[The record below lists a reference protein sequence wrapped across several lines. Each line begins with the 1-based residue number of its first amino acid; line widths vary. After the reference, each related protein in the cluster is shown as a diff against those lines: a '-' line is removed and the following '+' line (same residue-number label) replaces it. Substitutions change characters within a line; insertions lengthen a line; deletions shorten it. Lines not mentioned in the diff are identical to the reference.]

1 MLKTRRSTPVLGLCL
16 AAQSVLDVS
25 EALLEQEGF
34 AYVLPYKMSQ
44 DHVEL
49 LFSRIRRMGGFNNN
63 PNAVQLQQALRRL
76 ALHNFIAPSATGNST
91 APADEDGN
99 DDDNAGLLQIRRPQR
114 QRSALGAGDPM
125 PAVVQ
130 HVLTTP
136 GNRSA
141 FVDDSVGY
149 IAGYVCRK
157 LIEGSV
163 VKCGECIGALLS
175 NEEDPPSRE
184 VMRLVEIRDNGGLL
198 VPSASTYAI
207 VASAERHLTALRRC
221 GEMGQENLSLRIQCS
236 VLAQFMTERSHEL
249 FPGLQEHM
257 FEPRAGGCHAVS
269 LLQQV
274 VARYLRVRLHAYGHR
289 ITLSGMSSAHVRHH
303 LHKQVLFARQ

>member
-1 MLKTRRSTPVLGLCL
+1 MLGLCL
-16 AAQSVLDVS
+16 AAQSLLDVS
-25 EALLEQEGF
+25 ETLLEEEGF

-49 LFSRIRRMGGFNNN
+49 LFSRIRRMGGYSNN
-63 PNAVQLQQALRRL
+63 PNVVQLQHALRRL
-76 ALHNFIAPSATGNST
+76 VLHNFISPSATGNCV
-91 APADEDGN
+91 APADEDDG
-99 DDDNAGLLQIRRPQR
+99 DDDGLLQIRRPER
-114 QRSALGAGDPM
+114 QRTTLGAEDPM

-136 GNRSA
+136 GSRSA
-141 FVDDSVGY
+141 FLDDCVGY
-149 IAGYVCRK
+149 VTGYVCRK

-163 VKCGECIGALLS
+163 VRCGECISALLC
-175 NEEDPPSRE
+175 NEDDPPSHA

-221 GEMGQENLSLRIQCS
+221 GEVGLQNLSLRIQCS
-236 VLAQFMTERSHEL
+236 VLGQFMTERSHEL
-249 FPGLQEHM
+249 FPGAQEHM
-257 FEPRAGGCHAVS
+257 FQPRADECHAVR
-269 LLQQV
+269 LLKQV
-274 VARYLRVRLHAYGHR
+274 VARYLHVRLHAYGR
-289 ITLSGMSSAHVRHH
+289 STTLSGMSSAHVRHH

>member
-1 MLKTRRSTPVLGLCL
+1 MLQTRRSTPVLGLCL

-25 EALLEQEGF
+25 ETLLEEEGF

-49 LFSRIRRMGGFNNN
+49 LFSRIRRMGGYNNN
-63 PNAVQLQQALRRL
+63 PNAVQLQHALRRL
-76 ALHNFIAPSATGNST
+76 SLHNFISPSATGNST
-91 APADEDGN
+91 APDDEDDG
-99 DDDNAGLLQIRRPQR
+99 DDDVGLLQIRRPQR

-141 FVDDSVGY
+141 FVDDCVGY
-149 IAGYVCRK
+149 ISGYVCRK

-175 NEEDPPSRE
+175 NEQDPPPRD

-207 VASAERHLTALRRC
+207 VASAERHLTAVRRC
-221 GEMGQENLSLRIQCS
+221 GKVGQDNLSLRIQCS

-249 FPGLQEHM
+249 FPGVQEHM
-257 FEPRAGGCHAVS
+257 FEPRADGCHAVS
-269 LLQQV
+269 LLKQV
-274 VARYLRVRLHAYGHR
+274 VARYLRVRLHAYGR
-289 ITLSGMSSAHVRHH
+289 CTTLSGMSSAHVRHH